1 MRMKEIGGETD
12 RRSHHGTLR
21 IIDVR
26 LPKEVLI
33 QEVTMDLDQ
42 HLRALGIAHIIYSC
56 LLLIPAAI
64 VFGVLT
70 TVGMFTDNIPI
81 S

>member
-42 HLRALGIAHIIYSC
+42 HLGRLNAELRVGVGAMK
-56 LLLIPAAI
+56 AAQWGK
-64 VFGVLT
+64 V
-70 TVGMFTDNIPI
+70 
-81 S
+81 